1 MNMIPLYIGIG
12 VGVTAAL
19 AYGLYKYITRE
30 RKDEDPTV
38 DPEESEFQL
47 IETIN
52 YETLLIWL
60 KKQYKEGV
68 AQSGDSF
75 VIIQDMSAEAIFKE
89 AFQKEASLLKTY
101 SCIAI
106 AIVHNDDVKK
116 AKFYLYKEIAPSLS
130 EMLPDDKNT
139 TYVQNLV

>member
-60 KKQYKEGV
+60 KKQ
-68 AQSGDSF
+68 
-75 VIIQDMSAEAIFKE
+75 
-89 AFQKEASLLKTY
+89 
-101 SCIAI
+101 
-106 AIVHNDDVKK
+106 
-116 AKFYLYKEIAPSLS
+116 
-130 EMLPDDKNT
+130 
-139 TYVQNLV
+139 